1 MRAMRIFREVI
12 RGLRKLHFVGPC
24 VTIFGSA
31 RFPEDHRYY
40 RQAREIGASISKAG
54 FTVMTGGGPG
64 IMEAANRGAKDVRGR
79 SIGCNIILPKE
90 QQPNPY
96 MDMFV
101 EFRYFF
107 IRKLMLAKYSY
118 AFVCCPGGFGTM
130 DELYE
135 IATLVQTGKVE
146 GFPIVLVGTDYWTPM
161 IDFLRHTMVR
171 QGTIDV
177 ADVDRLILSDSPEE
191 IAAHISEVAMAKFGL
206 RRGVRRPRWWLLERL
221 PKGLR

>member
-1 MRAMRIFREVI
+1 
-12 RGLRKLHFVGPC
+12 
-24 VTIFGSA
+24 
-31 RFPEDHRYY
+31 
-40 RQAREIGASISKAG
+40 
-54 FTVMTGGGPG
+54 
-64 IMEAANRGAKDVRGR
+64 
-79 SIGCNIILPKE
+79 
-90 QQPNPY
+90 
-96 MDMFV
+96 
-101 EFRYFF
+101 
-107 IRKLMLAKYSY
+107 
-118 AFVCCPGGFGTM
+118 M